1 MGPTKLVHYLQE
13 SSGGSISIDEDDA
26 EEVARQVF
34 LIYGAH
40 QELEEVTS
48 EYWLLRCAGVEALL
62 QLPTL
67 TLKAVDADCPP
78 VLAHS
83 NLSRSTSAVTMS
95 RRKLHWEVELCEKP
109 AEFQEKAAPAP
120 AKEKKESQFAARRR
134 MAGGDDTSSTKTGGS
149 ASAAAG
155 EIADLRAKLAASEA
169 EVEDLRA
176 QLRSAQDAE
185 KELDVAGHIRE
196 ASLQERLEELRKQLA
211 QAKEDAKKAAK
222 KATDEANA
230 SAEKD
235 VEIMVFHA
243 ENEDLR
249 KSGSEANDKLLALG
263 AELAAERMA
272 SALKKCKA
280 ASADEE
286 SASELAR
293 LREELE
299 SLREENQALR
309 EAADA
314 AEIAKLGSADSPA
327 QEKNLEDKMAS
338 PGVDRTAPRNYTVNI
353 CTNQD
358 VWQAAIEANSMRS
371 KLQELT
377 GSEAP
382 PSIVLQT
389 AKQQNIE
396 VLSAALGSDK
406 LGDSVCGGLNAGE
419 VEVALPVALSGSS

>member
-1 MGPTKLVHYLQE
+1 MG
-13 SSGGSISIDEDDA
+13 
-26 EEVARQVF
+26 
-34 LIYGAH
+34 
-40 QELEEVTS
+40 
-48 EYWLLRCAGVEALL
+48 RCAGVEALL

-155 EIADLRAKLAASEA
+155 EIADLRAKLAASEAEASSAAGEVADLRAKLAASEA